1 MAYSQG
7 AGSCP
12 QGAGSATEANAL
24 AVETPDLRERD
35 LLFEIADQWRLLAAH
50 RAVNKQT
57 VLKLVTDKP
66 PSGQDGNGDQ
76 LSNAGTHQTSQD
88 DLRRTSPRER

>member
-35 LLFEIADQWRLLAAH
+35 LLFEIADQWRFLAAH

-66 PSGQDGNGDQ
+66 PSRP
-76 LSNAGTHQTSQD
+76 LKKNADWPALITSAH
-88 DLRRTSPRER
+88 R